1 MINIHGRRG
10 RPTRN
15 VGFLAI
21 ALVCA
26 LLAGCAQ
33 TATPNGNGCATGT
46 STVAADAGP
55 SILPAPGR
63 EQGAA
68 AGDMRVFEDA
78 QSLAAESDAV
88 VEGTVGKIFAR
99 EADDPDPDDQ
109 SLHVRVLPVTV
120 CQVLAGDLQPGT
132 VIHVVT
138 TDDESGNRRPE
149 DFSPLDPGQ
158 HVVLFLSYV
167 PDGTPGI
174 SSVRSFYVPESG
186 DYGTFDVTG
195 SRATSRAPGF
205 LGLRR
210 GQPLATTRGQ
220 LNASLQDLSAAVQAA
235 KP

>member
-1 MINIHGRRG
+1 MINIDGRRG
-10 RPTRN
+10 QPTSTRN

-33 TATPNGNGCATGT
+33 TATAKSGATGT
-46 STVAADAGP
+46 GTVAADSGP
-55 SILPAPGR
+55 SILPAR
-63 EQGAA
+63 HRDEGAA
-68 AGDMRVFEDA
+68 AGDMMVYEDA
-78 QSLAAESDAV
+78 QSLTAASDAV

-99 EADDPDPDDQ
+99 EWDDPTPDDQ
-109 SLHVRVLPVTV
+109 GFRIRILPVTV
-120 CQVLAGDLQPGT
+120 RRVLAGDLQPGA
-132 VIHVVT
+132 VIHVIT
-138 TDDESGNRRPE
+138 NDDKINGLPD

-167 PDGTPGI
+167 PDGSPGI
-174 SSVRSFYVPESG
+174 SSVRSFYIPESG
-186 DYGTFDVTG
+186 DYGTFDVVG

-210 GQPLATTRGQ
+210 GQPLATTHGR